1 MVSKNSMRLEFL
13 GCAQNESFARVVISA
28 FAVQLGPT
36 IEEIT
41 DVKTAVSE
49 AVTNAIVHGY
59 EGTQGMVVLSACV
72 EDEHVLS
79 VTIEDAGK
87 GIADVEKAM
96 EPFYTTQ
103 PEMER
108 SGMGFSVMQTFMDTL
123 EVTSV
128 PGEGHPRAHD
138 QAVRRRRVM
147 AGVLSHEEAMALIR
161 QAQAGDAQALERMVG
176 ANLALVRSV
185 CGRFCGP
192 RMRDGGALPAGG
204 AGARE
209 GHPQLPVELNVRFS
223 TYAVPM
229 IMGEI
234 RRFLRDDGPLSVSR
248 RLKETATRAA
258 RVAEALRQALL
269 REPTLPEIA
278 QALRCDE
285 HELAMA
291 LESASAVA
299 SLDAPLPG
307 ADGGTLGDVVGEEQA
322 DAIDR
327 MAPARGDRAAAR
339 ARQKADHAA
348 LLPRLDAGAD
358 GARAGHDAGAGV
370 ATGGAHPAAHPG
382 GNGAGREGG

>member
-1 MVSKNSMRLEFL
+1 
-13 GCAQNESFARVVISA
+13 
-28 FAVQLGPT
+28 
-36 IEEIT
+36 
-41 DVKTAVSE
+41 
-49 AVTNAIVHGY
+49 
-59 EGTQGMVVLSACV
+59 
-72 EDEHVLS
+72 
-79 VTIEDAGK
+79 
-87 GIADVEKAM
+87 
-96 EPFYTTQ
+96 
-103 PEMER
+103 
-108 SGMGFSVMQTFMDTL
+108 
-123 EVTSV
+123 
-128 PGEGHPRAHD
+128 
-138 QAVRRRRVM
+138 M

-185 CGRFCGP
+185 CGRFAGCGCE
-192 RMRDGGALPAGG
+192 MEELYQLGALGLVKAI
-204 AGARE
+204 RNFR
-209 GHPQLPVELNVRFS
+209 VELNVRFS

-248 RLKETATRAA
+248 RLKETAARAA

-285 HELAMA
+285 HELVMA

-327 MAPARGDRAAAR
+327 MALREEIERLPERDRKLIMLRYFRDWTQAQTAR
-339 ARQKADHAA
+339 ALGMTQVQVSRQEARILRRIREAMA
-348 LLPRLDAGAD
+348 PDAKEA
-358 GARAGHDAGAGV
+358 
-370 ATGGAHPAAHPG
+370 
-382 GNGAGREGG
+382 